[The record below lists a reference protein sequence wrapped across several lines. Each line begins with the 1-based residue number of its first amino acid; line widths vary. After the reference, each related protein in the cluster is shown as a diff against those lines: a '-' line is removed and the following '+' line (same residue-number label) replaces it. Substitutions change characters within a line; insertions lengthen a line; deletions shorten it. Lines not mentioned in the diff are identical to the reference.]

1 MCCGK
6 RIRMDVR
13 RSSRMAPRAV
23 GSNKPTT
30 VLPKEGM
37 TLLGFLGRGSNS
49 RPFYGAT
56 YRYEFGGKRH
66 MIANVLDSD
75 VALFLGMTENGKP
88 LFERVRVVKAE
99 KVIAPPVEPSYEP
112 GYNDASDQEQS
123 GVELVT
129 VPTLADLDNIVEP
142 VVATKKIVAKP
153 SKKSTKKKSTDES
166 V

>member
-23 GSNKPTT
+23 GSSKPTT

-88 LFERVRVVKAE
+88 LFERVKVAKVELKAE
-99 KVIAPPVEPSYEP
+99 PKPFHTNEELDDIMDKPVLGEPEP
-112 GYNDASDQEQS
+112 EP
-123 GVELVT
+123 ELVM
-129 VPTLADLDNIVEP
+129 VPTLADLDNVVKPAKKTTKAKKPKKQTDEP
-142 VVATKKIVAKP
+142 V
-153 SKKSTKKKSTDES
+153 
-166 V
+166 